1 MKYLTNYKIFESIED
16 NIKSYLTDICLDLTD
31 IGFEVTIDYVSLD
44 EMWTINII
52 YSPKLRF
59 FGQHSWLQTNNFKL
73 GDVKN
78 TIYTILD
85 YMNSEDYFI
94 TLTLGFLKKL
104 NTDTGQILYNQRI
117 NIPKNVDEWDKDQ
130 QLSLIQFYFK
140 KNINI

>member
-16 NIKSYLTDICLDLTD
+16 DIKSYLTDICLDLTD

-52 YSPKLRF
+52 YSPN
-59 FGQHSWLQTNNFKL
+59 WLQTNNFKL

-94 TLTLGFLKKL
+94 TLTSGFLKKL
-104 NTDTGQILYNQRI
+104 NTETGQILYNRRI

-130 QLSLIQFYFK
+130 QLSLIQFYFE

>member
-16 NIKSYLTDICLDLTD
+16 DIKSYLTDICLDLTD

-52 YSPKLRF
+52 YSPN
-59 FGQHSWLQTNNFKL
+59 WLQTNNFKL

-94 TLTLGFLKKL
+94 SLISGFLKKL

-130 QLSLIQFYFK
+130 QLSLIQFYFE
-140 KNINI
+140 KNI

>member
-1 MKYLTNYKIFESIED
+1 MKYLTNYKIFESIGD
-16 NIKSYLTDICLDLTD
+16 DIKSYLTDICLDLTD

>member
-52 YSPKLRF
+52 YSPN
-59 FGQHSWLQTNNFKL
+59 WLQTNNFKL

-94 TLTLGFLKKL
+94 TLTSGFLKKL
-104 NTDTGQILYNQRI
+104 NTDTGQILYNRRI

-130 QLSLIQFYFK
+130 QLSLIQFYFE

>member
-16 NIKSYLTDICLDLTD
+16 DIKSYLTDICLDLTD

-52 YSPKLRF
+52 YSPN
-59 FGQHSWLQTNNFKL
+59 WLQTNNFKL

-94 TLTLGFLKKL
+94 TLTSGFLKKL

>member
-1 MKYLTNYKIFESIED
+1 MKYLTNYKLFESIED
-16 NIKSYLTDICLDLTD
+16 DIKSYLTDICLYLTD
-31 IGFEVTIDYVSLD
+31 IGFEVTIDYVSREFIKLD

-52 YSPKLRF
+52 YSPN
-59 FGQHSWLQTNNFKL
+59 QVQTNNFKL

-94 TLTLGFLKKL
+94 SLISGFLKKL

-130 QLSLIQFYFK
+130 QLSLIQFYFE
-140 KNINI
+140 KNI

>member
-16 NIKSYLTDICLDLTD
+16 DIKSYLTDICLDLTD

-52 YSPKLRF
+52 YSPN
-59 FGQHSWLQTNNFKL
+59 WLQTNNFKL

-94 TLTLGFLKKL
+94 TLTSGFLKKL
-104 NTDTGQILYNQRI
+104 NTDTGQILYNRRI

>member
-16 NIKSYLTDICLDLTD
+16 DIKSYLTDICLDLTD

-52 YSPKLRF
+52 YSPN
-59 FGQHSWLQTNNFKL
+59 WLQTNNFKL

-94 TLTLGFLKKL
+94 TLTSGFLKKL

-130 QLSLIQFYFK
+130 QLSLIQFYFE

>member
-16 NIKSYLTDICLDLTD
+16 DIKSYLTDICLDLTD

-52 YSPKLRF
+52 YSPN
-59 FGQHSWLQTNNFKL
+59 WLQTNNFKL

-94 TLTLGFLKKL
+94 TLTSGFLKKL
-104 NTDTGQILYNQRI
+104 NTDTGQILYNRRI

-130 QLSLIQFYFK
+130 QLSLIQFYFE

>member
-52 YSPKLRF
+52 YSPN
-59 FGQHSWLQTNNFKL
+59 WLQTNNFKL

-94 TLTLGFLKKL
+94 TLTSGFLKKL

-130 QLSLIQFYFK
+130 QLSLIQFYFE

>member
-16 NIKSYLTDICLDLTD
+16 DIKSYLTDICLDLTD

-52 YSPKLRF
+52 YSPN
-59 FGQHSWLQTNNFKL
+59 WLQTNNFKL

-94 TLTLGFLKKL
+94 TLTSGFLKKL
-104 NTDTGQILYNQRI
+104 NTDTGQILYNRRI

-130 QLSLIQFYFK
+130 QLSLIQFYFE
-140 KNINI
+140 KNI